1 MILKRLSLL
10 TFLLAG
16 AWMLT
21 ARADTVT
28 GYINLSG
35 TVPAYFELWVR
46 GVPGD
51 LDLSPR
57 ATVTDRVLGIL
68 HVKYN
73 IDMASLTLQSD
84 TALGKPMNGTENWGG
99 SIEYKVLGGTACK
112 TVGGSAGGTASV
124 TIPSGS
130 AAGTTMGGGKDV
142 HHAHVEDLAANF
154 SSGLEE
160 DCPLQG
166 SWTGVAKDLP
176 LAGSYS
182 MKITATMVS
191 Q

>member
-1 MILKRLSLL
+1 MGFQKLAIL
-10 TFLLAG
+10 TFVLAA
-16 AWMLT
+16 AWLVS

-28 GYINLSG
+28 GYINLTG

-57 ATVTDRVLGIL
+57 AIVNDRTLGLL
-68 HVKYN
+68 HLKYN
-73 IDMASLTLQSD
+73 IDMASLTLQS
-84 TALGKPMNGTENWGG
+84 TEANGKPMNGAEDWGG
-99 SIEYKVLGGTACK
+99 AISYKVWGGAACK
-112 TVGGSAGGTASV
+112 TVGGSAGAVASV
-124 TIPSGS
+124 TIPSGN
-130 AAGTTMGGGKDV
+130 AAGTTMGGGMDV

-160 DCPLQG
+160 DCPVTA

-176 LAGSYS
+176 LAGTYS